1 MYTKCQLISR
11 AIFINSCHGNVSS
24 ITMKSNL
31 LAAFTATYARAPQSR
46 DHYCSRLCQLSCS
59 DNESII
65 INNLHD
71 IWYELAQL
79 GGELSLYTLTA
90 HNSTHFQINQ
100 IIIPT
105 VETTRQKYLLQKFIE
120 NNCFS
125 LFVGPTGTGKSAITN
140 DYVLSLPSAE

>member
-1 MYTKCQLISR
+1 MPINITCHIYKQLSWQCELNNYEKQF
-11 AIFINSCHGNVSS
+11 ASS
-24 ITMKSNL
+24 IYSNIC
-31 LAAFTATYARAPQSR
+31 ARAPQSR